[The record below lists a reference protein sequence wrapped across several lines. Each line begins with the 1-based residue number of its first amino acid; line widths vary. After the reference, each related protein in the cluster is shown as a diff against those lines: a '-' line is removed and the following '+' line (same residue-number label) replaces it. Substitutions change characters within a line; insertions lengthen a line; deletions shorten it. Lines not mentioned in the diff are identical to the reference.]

1 MKSNFRNGIVRQVD
15 SKRGLARVEFT
26 DQDGVTSWWLN
37 VNQQVTSDSKSY
49 AMPEVGAQVN
59 CLTDDRGEEGTS
71 LGAMDS
77 DVDQPPTD
85 NANLVMKQM
94 KGGRKEV
101 YDKESGTYN
110 VKQTAPYTIE
120 IGAAKVEITANS
132 ISLTVG
138 GAGLVIGGDGTVKS
152 TGNFS
157 QNGDAEFKN
166 GTLRHNN
173 KNVGSDHHHSGV
185 HTGYG
190 KTGDPLP

>member
-59 CLTDDRGEEGTS
+59 CLTDDRGEEGTI
-71 LGAMDS
+71 LGAMYS

-120 IGAAKVEITANS
+120 IGAARVEITANS

-185 HTGYG
+185 RTGDG
-190 KTGDPLP
+190 QTGDPLP

>member
-1 MKSNFRNGIVRQVD
+1 MKLTFRPGIVRQVD
-15 SKRGLARVEFT
+15 AKRGLARVEFP
-26 DQDGVTSWWLN
+26 DHDGMLSWWLN

-59 CLTDDRGEEGTS
+59 CLTDERGEEGTI
-71 LGAMDS
+71 LGAMYS
-77 DVDQPPTD
+77 DVDRPPTD
-85 NANLVMKQM
+85 NENLVMKQM
-94 KGGRKEV
+94 KGGRTEI
-101 YDKESGTYN
+101 YDKESGTYR
-110 VKQTAPYTIE
+110 VEQSAPYTIE

-157 QNGDAEFKN
+157 QNGNAEFKN

-185 HTGYG
+185 KTGDG
-190 KTGDPLP
+190 QTGDPLP